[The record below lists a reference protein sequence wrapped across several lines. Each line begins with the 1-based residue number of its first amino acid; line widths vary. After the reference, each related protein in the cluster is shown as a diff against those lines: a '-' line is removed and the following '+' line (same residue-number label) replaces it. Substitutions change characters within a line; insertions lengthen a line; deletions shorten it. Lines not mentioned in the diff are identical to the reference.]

1 MRTLL
6 TALVSAGLA
15 AAVGVA
21 VVRGQADA
29 TNTPEAHI
37 AAAKAAARQ
46 DHLGL
51 FDRVCGSLTPA
62 AQQAGSVGPESQTT
76 LARGNWHADPVKVF
90 DNLYFVGQTE
100 YSAWAVT
107 TSAGIILIDTIYD
120 YSVEDEVVG
129 GLRRLGLDPASIK
142 YAIVSHGHGDHSG
155 GAKYLQDH
163 FGTRIILSADDW
175 NLLDRSNG
183 TKPRRDMVA
192 TDGQKLTLGDTTV
205 TMYITPGH
213 TYGTISTLIPVKDRG
228 VPHVVAEW
236 GGTAFNWL
244 TNRSAYITPERPD
257 SFWFTTYRTSAR
269 RFRDIADKA
278 GADVIIANHTNFD
291 GSKTK
296 LPAVLARTAGDPNP
310 YVIGKDGVQRYM
322 TVAYECAMAGLAQS
336 LAKERVASAPAA
348 QPAQAQGQQGGGFS
362 FANLPPPMVKENNT
376 RKIAPHS
383 YVIDDDSVVLVPN
396 VGIVVGS
403 KATLVVDTG
412 MGPKNGA
419 IVMKEVAKVSKN
431 SQLYLVTTHFHA
443 EHVAG
448 ISAFPAGTQYVIS
461 RVQQQ
466 DLDELGADL
475 TKRFAGGSPVM
486 GDLLKDAP
494 VRHADV
500 LFDREYK
507 IDLGGVNVRLLALG
521 STHTR
526 GDTMVF
532 VEQDKVLYAGDV
544 VMPRVPVAFSQTSSA
559 KVWEDVLAQ
568 LTPLGATVIVPAHGP
583 TGTGMML
590 AEQRAAF
597 AGLRKRV
604 GELKTKG
611 QSVDDAVKTLTAEF
625 QQQHPDWTATNRVGA
640 IVRGMYA
647 E

>member
-1 MRTLL
+1 MRTIPKSFV
-6 TALVSAGLA
+6 AGGLA
-15 AAVGVA
+15 VAVSVA
-21 VVRGQADA
+21 VVRGQTGSAS
-29 TNTPEAHI
+29 TPEAHI
-37 AAAKAAARQ
+37 AAAKAAAQQ

-51 FDRVCGSLTPA
+51 FDRVCGALTPTA
-62 AQQAGSVGPESQTT
+62 EQAGRRAPDAQTT
-76 LARGNWHADPVKVF
+76 LARGDWHAEPVKVF

-107 TSAGIILIDTIYD
+107 TSAGIILVDTIYD

-129 GLRRLGLDPASIK
+129 GLRTLGLDPASIK

-175 NLLDRSNG
+175 DLLDRSNG

-192 TDGQKLTLGDTTV
+192 TDGQKLTLGDTTI

-228 VPHVVAEW
+228 ASHLAAEW
-236 GGTAFNWL
+236 GGTQFNWL
-244 TNRSAYITPERPD
+244 RNRNAYITPERPD
-257 SFWFTTYRTSAR
+257 SFWFTAYRTSAR

-278 GADVIIANHTNFD
+278 GADVLLANHTIYD
-291 GSKTK
+291 GSRTK
-296 LPAVLARTAGDPNP
+296 LPAVLARRDGDPNP
-310 YVIGKDGVQRYM
+310 YVIGRDGVQRYM
-322 TVAYECAMAGLAQS
+322 TVAYQCAMAGLAQS
-336 LAKERVASAPAA
+336 LAKERAP
-348 QPAQAQGQQGGGFS
+348 QAQQTQQGQGGGFS
-362 FANLPPPMVKENNT
+362 FNNLPPPMVKENAT
-376 RKIAPHS
+376 RKIGAHS
-383 YVIDDDSVVLVPN
+383 YVIDDGSVVLVPN

-419 IVMKEVAKVSKN
+419 IVMKEVAKVSRN
-431 SQLYLVTTHFHA
+431 SQLYPVTTHFHA

-448 ISAFPAGTQYVIS
+448 ISAFPASTKYVIS

-475 TKRFAGGSPVM
+475 TKRFAGGSPIM
-486 GDLLKDAP
+486 ADLLKDAP

-521 STHTR
+521 PTHTR

-559 KVWEDVLAQ
+559 KVWEDVLSQ

-583 TGTGMML
+583 TGTGTML
-590 AEQRAAF
+590 TEQRAAF
-597 AGLRKRV
+597 AGLRRRV
-604 GELKTKG
+604 GELKSQG
-611 QSVDDAVKTLTAEF
+611 QPADDAVKTLTAEF
-625 QQQHPDWTATNRVGA
+625 QQQHPDWMSTNRVGA
-640 IVRGMYA
+640 IVRGMYS

>member
-1 MRTLL
+1 MKKLL
-6 TALVSAGLA
+6 LGFGLA
-15 AAVGVA
+15 AALGTALGPATVTAQG
-21 VVRGQADA
+21 AD
-29 TNTPEAHI
+29 TPAQHI
-37 AAAKAAARQ
+37 AAAKSAAGQ
-46 DHLGL
+46 DLTGL
-51 FDRVCGSLTPA
+51 FDRTCGSLTPA
-62 AQQAGSVGPESQTT
+62 PAAGRGAAPAGAQAT
-76 LARGNWHADPVKVF
+76 LARDNWHAEPVKVF

-107 TSAGIILIDTIYD
+107 TSAGIILVDTIYD

-129 GLRRLGLDPASIK
+129 GLRKLGLDPANIK

-163 FGTRIILSADDW
+163 YGTRIILSADDW
-175 NLLDRSNG
+175 DLLDRSTG
-183 TKPRRDMVA
+183 TRPKRDMVA
-192 TDGQKLTLGDTTV
+192 TDGQKLTLGDTTL

-228 VPHVVAEW
+228 TPHLVAEW

-257 SFWFTTYRTSAR
+257 AFWFNAYSSSAR
-269 RFRDIADKA
+269 RFRDVVRNA
-278 GADVIIANHTNFD
+278 GADALIANHTNFD

-296 LPAVLARTAGDPNP
+296 LPAVLARKAGEPNP
-310 YVIGKDGVQRYM
+310 YVIGKDGVGRYM
-322 TVAYECAMAGLAQS
+322 TVAYECAMAGLAQ
-336 LAKERVASAPAA
+336 ARPPQAA
-348 QPAQAQGQQGGGFS
+348 QQGGGFS
-362 FANLPPPMVKENNT
+362 LANLPPPMVKENAT
-376 RKIAPHS
+376 VKLAPHS
-383 YVIDDDSVVLVPN
+383 YAIPDGNVVLVPN

-412 MGPKNGA
+412 MGPRNGE
-419 IVMKEVAKVSKN
+419 IVMREVAKVSRN
-431 SQLYLVTTHFHA
+431 TDLYLVTTHFHA

-448 ISAFPAGTQYVIS
+448 IAAFPKQTKYVIS

-475 TKRFAGGSPVM
+475 TNRFASGNAVIGE
-486 GDLLKDAP
+486 LLKNAP
-494 VRHADV
+494 VRKADI

-507 IDLGGVNVRLLALG
+507 IDLGGVTVRLLALG

-544 VMPRVPVAFSQTSSA
+544 VMPKVPVAFSQTSSA
-559 KVWEDVLAQ
+559 RVWEDVLAQ
-568 LTPLGATVIVPAHGP
+568 LTPLGATVVVPAHGDI
-583 TGTGMML
+583 GTGAMI
-590 AEQRAAF
+590 ADQREAF
-597 AGLRKRV
+597 ASLRTRV
-604 GELKTKG
+604 RALKAQG
-611 QSVDDAVKTLTAEF
+611 ASVDDAVKTITPEF
-625 QQQHPDWTATNRVGA
+625 EKGHPGWTATNRVGA
-640 IVRGMYA
+640 IIRGMYA

>member
-1 MRTLL
+1 MRTPLKL
-6 TALVSAGLA
+6 FVAAGLA
-15 AAVGVA
+15 ATFGVVA
-21 VVRGQADA
+21 RGQTES

-37 AAAKAAARQ
+37 TAAKAAAQQ

-51 FDRVCGSLTPA
+51 FNRVCGSLAPA
-62 AQQAGSVGPESQTT
+62 PQAAGRGGPESQTT
-76 LARGNWHADPVKVF
+76 LARGNWHAEPVKVF

-129 GLRRLGLDPASIK
+129 GLRKLGLDAASIK

-163 FGTRIILSADDW
+163 FGTRIILSAGDW
-175 NLLDRSNG
+175 DLLDRSNG
-183 TKPRRDMVA
+183 TKPKRDMVA

-205 TMYITPGH
+205 TMFITPGH
-213 TYGTISTLIPVKDRG
+213 TSGTISTLIPVRDRG
-228 VPHVVAEW
+228 DSHLAAEW

-244 TNRSAYITPERPD
+244 TNRNAYITPERPD
-257 SFWFTTYRTSAR
+257 SFWFTTYQTSAR
-269 RFRDIADKA
+269 RFQDIADKA

-291 GSKTK
+291 GSKAK
-296 LPAVLARTAGDPNP
+296 LPAVLARKAGDQNP
-310 YVIGKDGVQRYM
+310 YVIGKDGVRRYM

-336 LAKERVASAPAA
+336 LAKERAPQA
-348 QPAQAQGQQGGGFS
+348 QQAPQGQQGGGFS
-362 FANLPPPMVKENNT
+362 FANLPPPMVKENHA
-376 RKIAPHS
+376 RKIGPHS

-448 ISAFPAGTQYVIS
+448 ISAFPAGTKYVIS

-475 TKRFAGGSPVM
+475 TKRFAGGSPIM
-486 GDLLKDAP
+486 ADLLKDAP
-494 VRHADV
+494 VRRADV

-521 STHTR
+521 PTHTR

-532 VEQDKVLYAGDV
+532 VEEDKVLYAGDV

-559 KVWEDVLAQ
+559 KAWEDVLAQ
-568 LTPLGATVIVPAHGP
+568 LTPLGPTVIVPAHGP
-583 TGTGMML
+583 AGTGTML
-590 AEQRAAF
+590 AEQREAFDFIRHRVDAAK
-597 AGLRKRV
+597 GRV
-604 GELKTKG
+604 P
-611 QSVDDAVKTLTAEF
+611 VDVAVPMITMWFEQA
-625 QQQHPDWTATNRVGA
+625 HPGWASTNRVGA
-640 IVRGMYA
+640 IVRGMYS

>member
-1 MRTLL
+1 MRS
-6 TALVSAGLA
+6 ALKFFI
-15 AAVGVA
+15 AVGQAVA
-21 VVRGQADA
+21 VCVVVVRGQTPP
-29 TNTPEAHI
+29 TNTPEAHV
-37 AAAKAAARQ
+37 ATAKAAAQQ

-51 FDRVCGSLTPA
+51 FDRVCGALTPTPE
-62 AQQAGSVGPESQTT
+62 QAGRGAPEAQAT

-129 GLRRLGLDPASIK
+129 GLRQLGLDPASIK

-175 NLLDRSNG
+175 DLLDRSNG
-183 TKPRRDMVA
+183 TKPKRDMVA
-192 TDGQKLTLGDTTV
+192 TDGQKLTLGDTTI

-228 VPHVVAEW
+228 VPHVAAEW
-236 GGTAFNWL
+236 GGTLFNWL
-244 TNRSAYITPERPD
+244 RNRNAYITPERPD
-257 SFWFTTYRTSAR
+257 SFWFTTYQTSAR
-269 RFRDIADKA
+269 RFRDIAEKA
-278 GADVIIANHTNFD
+278 GADVILANHTIYD

-296 LPAVLARTAGDPNP
+296 LPAVLARKAGDPNP

-322 TVAYECAMAGLAQS
+322 TVVYQCAMAGLAQS
-336 LAKERVASAPAA
+336 LAKERP
-348 QPAQAQGQQGGGFS
+348 PQAQQGGGLS
-362 FANLPPPMVKENNT
+362 FANLPPPMVKENHT
-376 RKIAPHS
+376 RKIGPHS

-419 IVMKEVAKVSKN
+419 VVVKEVAKVSRN
-431 SQLYLVTTHFHA
+431 SPLYLVTTHFHA

-448 ISAFPAGTQYVIS
+448 ISAFPAGTKYVIS

-466 DLDELGADL
+466 DLDELGTDL
-475 TKRFAGGSPVM
+475 TKRFAGGSPIM
-486 GDLLKDAP
+486 ADLLKDAP
-494 VRHADV
+494 VRRADV
-500 LFDREYK
+500 LFDREYR

-521 STHTR
+521 PTHTR

-559 KVWEDVLAQ
+559 KAWEDVLAQ
-568 LTPLGATVIVPAHGP
+568 LTPLGPTVIVPAHGP
-583 TGTGMML
+583 TGTGTML

-597 AGLRKRV
+597 GGLRTRV
-604 GELKTKG
+604 LELKAQG
-611 QSVDDAVKTLTAEF
+611 QSADDAVKTLTAEF

-640 IVRGMYA
+640 IVRGMYL

>member
-1 MRTLL
+1 MTRF
-6 TALVSAGLA
+6 LA
-15 AAVGVA
+15 ALGLTSVLGAA
-21 VVRGQADA
+21 LLSAQTDTPEQHIADA
-29 TNTPEAHI
+29 
-37 AAAKAAARQ
+37 KAMAGQ
-46 DHLGL
+46 DLTGL
-51 FDRVCGSLTPA
+51 FNRTCGSLTAAPA
-62 AQQAGSVGPESQTT
+62 AARGAAPAGAQAT
-76 LARGNWHADPVKVF
+76 LARDNWHAEPVKVF

-107 TSAGIILIDTIYD
+107 TSAGIILVDTIYD

-129 GLRRLGLDPASIK
+129 GLRKLGLDPAQIK

-175 NLLDRSNG
+175 DLLDRSSG
-183 TKPRRDMVA
+183 TKPKRDMVA
-192 TDGQKLTLGDTTV
+192 TDGQTLTLGDTTL

-213 TYGTISTLIPVKDRG
+213 TYGTISTLIPVKDHG
-228 VPHVVAEW
+228 TPHLAAEW

-244 TNRSAYITPERPD
+244 TNRNGYITAERPD
-257 SFWFTTYRTSAR
+257 SFWFAAYRQSAR
-269 RFRDIADKA
+269 RFRDLTA
-278 GADVIIANHTNFD
+278 GADVILSNHTDFD

-296 LPAVLARTAGDPNP
+296 LPAVLARKDGEPNP
-310 YVIGKDGVQRYM
+310 YVVGKTGVYRYL
-322 TVAYECAMAGLAQS
+322 TVAYQCAMAGF
-336 LAKERVASAPAA
+336 
-348 QPAQAQGQQGGGFS
+348 AQARNRETAAGGFS
-362 FANLPPPMVKENNT
+362 LANLPPPMVKENAT
-376 RKIAPHS
+376 VKLGPHS
-383 YVIDDDSVVLVPN
+383 YAIPDGNVVLVPN

-412 MGPKNGA
+412 MGPRNGE
-419 IVMKEVAKVSKN
+419 IVMREVAKVSKN
-431 SQLYLVTTHFHA
+431 TDIYLVTTHFHA

-448 ISAFPAGTQYVIS
+448 IAAFPKQTKYVIS

-475 TKRFAGGSPVM
+475 TNRFASGNAVI
-486 GDLLKDAP
+486 GDLLKNAP
-494 VRHADV
+494 VRKADI

-521 STHTR
+521 ATHTR

-544 VMPRVPVAFSQTSSA
+544 VMPKVPVAFSQTSSA

-568 LTPLGATVIVPAHGP
+568 LTPLGATVVVPAHGDI
-583 TGTGMML
+583 GTGAMI
-590 AEQRAAF
+590 AEQREAF
-597 AGLRKRV
+597 ASLRTRARA
-604 GELKTKG
+604 LKAQGT
-611 QSVDDAVKTLTAEF
+611 SVDDAVKTITPEF
-625 QQQHPDWTATNRVGA
+625 EKAHPGWTATNRVGA
-640 IVRGMYA
+640 IIRGMYA

>member
-1 MRTLL
+1 MQRMTLHAIISA
-6 TALVSAGLA
+6 ALAFA
-15 AAVGVA
+15 APAA
-21 VVRGQADA
+21 VRGQSAD
-29 TNTPEAHI
+29 TFDGNV
-37 AAAKAAARQ
+37 AAAKAAAQQ
-46 DHLGL
+46 DLAGL
-51 FDRVCGSLTPA
+51 FERVCGSLTSPGQPTGRA
-62 AQQAGSVGPESQTT
+62 GATAQAT
-76 LARGNWHADPVKVF
+76 LARDDWHTEPVKVF

-107 TSAGIILIDTIYD
+107 TSAGIILVDTIYD

-129 GLRRLGLDPASIK
+129 GLRKLGLDPASIK

-163 FGTRIILSADDW
+163 FGTRIILSAADW
-175 NLLDRSNG
+175 DLLDRSNG
-183 TKPRRDMVA
+183 TKPKRDMVA
-192 TDGQKLTLGDTTV
+192 TDGQQLTLGDTTL
-205 TMYITPGH
+205 TMYLTPGH

-228 VPHVVAEW
+228 VPHLAAEW
-236 GGTAFNWL
+236 GGTLFNWL
-244 TNRSAYITPERPD
+244 TNRNAYITPERPD
-257 SFWFTTYRTSAR
+257 SFWFETYRTSAG
-269 RFRDIADKA
+269 RFREIAAKA
-278 GADVIIANHTNFD
+278 GADVILSNHTIYD

-296 LPAVLARTAGDPNP
+296 LPAVLARKAGEDNP
-310 YVIGKDGVQRYM
+310 YVIGKAGVDRYM
-322 TVAYECAMAGLAQS
+322 TVVSRCASAGLEQARQ
-336 LAKERVASAPAA
+336 KERAAAAP
-348 QPAQAQGQQGGGFS
+348 QQAQGGGFS
-362 FANLPPPMVKENNT
+362 FNNLPPPMVKENTT
-376 RKIAPHS
+376 RKIGPHS
-383 YVIDDDSVVLVPN
+383 YVIPDDNVVLVPN

-419 IVMKEVAKVSKN
+419 IVMKEVSKVSKN
-431 SQLYLVTTHFHA
+431 SEIYLVTTHFHA

-448 ISAFPAGTQYVIS
+448 ISAFPPGTKYVIS

-486 GDLLKDAP
+486 ADLLKDAP
-494 VRHADV
+494 VRRADV

-507 IDLGGVNVRLLALG
+507 IDLGGVTVRLLALG
-521 STHTR
+521 PTHTR

-544 VMPRVPVAFSQTSSA
+544 VMPHVPVAFSQTSSA
-559 KVWEDVLAQ
+559 KTWEDVFAQ
-568 LTPLGATVIVPAHGP
+568 LTPLGATVIVPAHGN
-583 TGTGMML
+583 TGTGSML

-604 GELKTKG
+604 GELKSQG
-611 QSVDDAVKTLTAEF
+611 RSADDAVKTLTTEF
-625 QQQHPDWTATNRVGA
+625 QQQHPDWSSTNRVGA
-640 IVRGMYA
+640 IVRGMYS

>member
-1 MRTLL
+1 MRRITRHATL
-6 TALVSAGLA
+6 SASLALA
-15 AAVGVA
+15 AAVSVS
-21 VVRGQADA
+21 GQAPPSNTFDA
-29 TNTPEAHI
+29 HV
-37 AAAKAAARQ
+37 AAAQTAAQQ
-46 DHLGL
+46 DLAGL
-51 FDRVCGSLTPA
+51 FNRVCGSLMAEAQPAGRGIAPPGTP
-62 AQQAGSVGPESQTT
+62 QAT
-76 LARGNWHADPVKVF
+76 LARENWHAEPVKVF

-129 GLRRLGLDPASIK
+129 GLRKLGLDPASIK

-163 FGTRIILSADDW
+163 FGTRIILSAADW
-175 NLLDRSNG
+175 DLLDRSNG
-183 TKPRRDMVA
+183 TKPKRDMVA
-192 TDGQKLTLGDTTV
+192 TDGQTLTLGDTTV
-205 TMYITPGH
+205 TMYLTPGH
-213 TYGTISTLIPVKDRG
+213 TAGTISTVIPVRDRG
-228 VPHVVAEW
+228 VPHLAAEW
-236 GGTAFNWL
+236 GGTLFNWMR
-244 TNRSAYITPERPD
+244 NRNAYITAERPD
-257 SFWFTTYRTSAR
+257 SFWFDTYRTSAR
-269 RFRDIADKA
+269 RFRDIAEKA
-278 GADVIIANHTNFD
+278 GADIILSNHTEYD
-291 GSKTK
+291 GSKSK
-296 LPAVLARTAGDPNP
+296 LPAVLARKAGDPHP
-310 YVIGKDGVQRYM
+310 YVIGKDGVNRYM
-322 TVAYECAMAGLAQS
+322 TVAYECASAGLEQARS
-336 LAKERVASAPAA
+336 NERAAAAP
-348 QPAQAQGQQGGGFS
+348 QQAQGGGFS
-362 FANLPPPMVKENNT
+362 FNNLPPPMVKENKT
-376 RKIAPHS
+376 RKIGPHS
-383 YVIDDDSVVLVPN
+383 YVIDDDNVVLVPN

-419 IVMKEVAKVSKN
+419 IVVREAGKVSQKN
-431 SQLYLVTTHFHA
+431 SEIYLVTTHFHA

-448 ISAFPAGTQYVIS
+448 ISAFPPGTKYVIS

-486 GDLLKDAP
+486 ADLLKDAP
-494 VRHADV
+494 VRRADI

-521 STHTR
+521 PTHTR

-544 VMPRVPVAFSQTSSA
+544 VMPRVPVAFSATSSA
-559 KVWEDVLAQ
+559 KAWEDVLAQ
-568 LTPLGATVIVPAHGP
+568 LTRLGPTVIVPAHGN
-583 TGTGMML
+583 TGTGAML

-604 GELKTKG
+604 GELKSQG
-611 QSVDDAVKTLTAEF
+611 QPVDDAVKTLTAEF
-625 QQQHPDWTATNRVGA
+625 QQQHPDWMSTNRVGA
-640 IVRGMYA
+640 IVRGMYS

>member
-1 MRTLL
+1 MRIPLKWFVATG
-6 TALVSAGLA
+6 VA
-15 AAVGVA
+15 AAVSVVVA
-21 VVRGQADA
+21 RAQTEAA
-29 TNTPEAHI
+29 NTPEAHI
-37 AAAKAAARQ
+37 AAAKAAAQQ
-46 DHLGL
+46 DLVGL

-62 AQQAGSVGPESQTT
+62 AELEGRGAPAQAT
-76 LARGNWHADPVKVF
+76 LARGNWHAEPVKVF

-129 GLRRLGLDPASIK
+129 GLRKLGLDPASIK
-142 YAIVSHGHGDHSG
+142 YAIVSHGHGDHVG

-175 NLLDRSNG
+175 DLLDRSNG

-228 VPHVVAEW
+228 VPHLAAEW

-244 TNRSAYITPERPD
+244 TNRNAYITPERPA

-278 GADVIIANHTNFD
+278 GADLIIANHTNFD

-296 LPAVLARTAGDPNP
+296 LPAVLARKDGDPNP

-336 LAKERVASAPAA
+336 LAKERTPV
-348 QPAQAQGQQGGGFS
+348 AQAQQAPQPPQGGGFS
-362 FANLPPPMVKENNT
+362 FNNLPPPMVKENHT

-419 IVMKEVAKVSKN
+419 VVVKEVAKVSKN

-448 ISAFPAGTQYVIS
+448 ISAFPAGTKYVIS

-475 TKRFAGGSPVM
+475 TKRFAGGSPIM
-486 GDLLKDAP
+486 ADLLKDAP
-494 VRHADV
+494 VRRADV

-544 VMPRVPVAFSQTSSA
+544 VMPRVPVAFGQTSSA

-583 TGTGMML
+583 TGTGAML

-604 GELKTKG
+604 GELKG
-611 QSVDDAVKTLTAEF
+611 QGVSVDDAVKTLTPEF
-625 QQQHPDWTATNRVGA
+625 QQQHPDWTSTNRVGA
-640 IVRGMYA
+640 IVRGMYS